1 MNELKIIPLP
11 KEEWKGTPIL
21 MRYTTEA
28 YFDVEIS
35 EKTDAYHVDLVK
47 KRFDSPVTH
56 YPEEYDYPDGLYADH
71 WEGAEAWGIVSDEIV
86 NEENRRSVVCSKV
99 TGRKLL
105 ACIECCPE
113 EWSNR
118 LLVTELWVADE
129 LHRQGIGTRLMNLI
143 KEKARNDG
151 RRAIMLETQSCNVRA
166 IAFYKSQG
174 FHLMGIDTC
183 CYGNLDVSRHEVRF
197 NLVYFITP
205 SVGRAIADDLPKILE
220 LQYLAYQSEAALFG
234 TKDIPPLKET
244 LDEVRE
250 EFRNG
255 IILKMVDDDGKIIGS
270 VRAHADDRTAYIGKL
285 MVHPDFRGRGYGK
298 KLLSE
303 MERCYAG
310 RRYELFTSTRSV
322 DNIRLYEKMGYK
334 IFKEEAVT
342 DELVFVYME
351 KK

>member
-1 MNELKIIPLP
+1 MGDLKIIPLS

-21 MRYTTEA
+21 MRYTTES
-28 YFDVEIS
+28 YFDVEI
-35 EKTDAYHVDLVK
+35 EETPDAYHIDLVK
-47 KRFDSPVTH
+47 KKFASPVSH
-56 YPEEYDYPDGLYADH
+56 YPEEYDYPDELYADH

-86 NEENRRSVVCSKV
+86 SEENRRSVVCSKV
-99 TGRKLL
+99 TGQKLL
-105 ACIECCPE
+105 ACIECWPE
-113 EWSNR
+113 TWSNR
-118 LLVTELWVADE
+118 LLVTELWVSDE

-143 KEKARNDG
+143 KEKAQKDG

-174 FHLMGIDTC
+174 FRLMGIDTC
-183 CYGNLDVSRHEVRF
+183 NYGNLDVSRHEVRF

-205 SVGRAIADDLPKILE
+205 SVGRATVEDLPEILK

-234 TKDIPPLKET
+234 TQDIPPLKET
-244 LDEVRE
+244 LDEVE
-250 EFRNG
+250 EEYRKG
-255 IILKMVDDDGKIIGS
+255 IILKMVDDDGRIIGS
-270 VRAHADDRTAYIGKL
+270 VRAHADDQTVYIGKL
-285 MVHPDFRGRGYGK
+285 MVHPDCRGRGYGK

-303 MERCYAG
+303 IERCYG
-310 RRYELFTSTRSV
+310 NRRCELFTSTRSV

-334 IFKEEAVT
+334 IFREEAVT